1 MKLIILFIHSSL
13 CCFPIRLPTIR
24 PTSTPTTTTT
34 KPSSTGKTLVNATN
48 CGQQGG
54 FRIVGGNQAQENE
67 FPWHCA
73 LLSKSGKFYGCSAT
87 LLSCD
92 PVILVTAA
100 HCFPKLNILGITV
113 NLRKPETVA
122 CGKYKISDKGPAPV
136 DENEQRLE
144 ISEAIIHPSYDGR
157 KFTNDIAVIKVK
169 GEFDCKKRILYPA
182 CFPSKN
188 QYNYIGW
195 EATTVSGWG
204 TQAEGGKVALK
215 MQKAH
220 LPPVSDQKCGEVM
233 RKQGGAPPITDSM
246 MCAGDAEGKVDSC
259 QGDSG
264 GPLVTTVV
272 EGRRRSRK
280 SGWSLVGVVSW
291 GLGCARKETYGVYT
305 EVSHFLG
312 WIASSYGLES
322 S

>member
-1 MKLIILFIHSSL
+1 MKLIILLIPSSL
-13 CCFPIRLPTIR
+13 CCFPFQFPTIR
-24 PTSTPTTTTT
+24 PPPIPTTTAKPTT
-34 KPSSTGKTLVNATN
+34 IRKTLVNATN

-54 FRIVGGNQAQENE
+54 GRIVGGKQAAENE
-67 FPWHCA
+67 FPWHCG

-100 HCFPKLNILGITV
+100 HCFPKLKVLGITV

-122 CGKYKISDKGPAPV
+122 CGKYEISDSGPAPM
-136 DENEQRLE
+136 DENEQRLD
-144 ISEAIIHPSYDGR
+144 ISEVIIHPSYDS
-157 KFTNDIAVIKVK
+157 KLFTNDIALIKVEGK
-169 GEFDCKKRILYPA
+169 FNCKKRILYPA

-188 QYNYIGW
+188 QYSYTGW
-195 EATTVSGWG
+195 GATTVSGWG
-204 TQAEGGKVALK
+204 TQAEGGKIALK
-215 MQKAH
+215 LQKAH
-220 LPPVSDQKCGEVM
+220 LAPVSDQKCEEAM
-233 RKQGGAPPITDSM
+233 QKQEGAPPIADSM
-246 MCAGDAEGKVDSC
+246 MCAGDGEGEVDSC

-272 EGRRRSRK
+272 EGRKRSRK

-305 EVSHFLG
+305 EVSHFLQ
-312 WIASSYGLES
+312 WIASNYDMVLS
-322 S
+322 